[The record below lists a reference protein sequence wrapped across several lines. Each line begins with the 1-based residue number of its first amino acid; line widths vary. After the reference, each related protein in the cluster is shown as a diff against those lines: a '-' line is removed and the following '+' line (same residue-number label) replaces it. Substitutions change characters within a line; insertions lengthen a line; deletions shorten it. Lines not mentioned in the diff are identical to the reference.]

1 MNLLEKVDC
10 PELSRNLNLSREKLE
25 GDWNQLKKVIEL
37 YPDTFG
43 TVTKEIFDWAFQFVA
58 SRSFGWGLPSTS
70 LVPLADAFNH
80 RDGAP
85 INISL
90 IHKNLHIQSNKIY
103 LHDTD
108 FETFDY
114 DKSSSRQDINV
125 SRLFKDENVD
135 PALINGKIPDK
146 SLRKDYTSSFMQF
159 LSV

>member
-1 MNLLEKVDC
+1 M
-10 PELSRNLNLSREKLE
+10 
-25 GDWNQLKKVIEL
+25 IEL
-37 YPDTFG
+37 YTDTFG
-43 TVTKEIFDWAFQFVA
+43 SVTKEMFVWAFQFVA

-85 INISL
+85 VNICL

-108 FETFDY
+108 FESFDY

-125 SRLFKDENVD
+125 SRLFKDDNVD
-135 PALINGKIPDK
+135 PVLISGKTPDR

-159 LSV
+159 LSVQT